1 MTIFRATNGLG
12 LVPIAAAVVLLAG
25 CNGNSVGNTITGTF
39 GQSGMARMI
48 DSSPSTT
55 QTLSLTADG
64 GTIDTGVT
72 GSQPFAPYAKV
83 TAGSITFAAPPT
95 SESETSSIAASTN
108 YSVVLE
114 GESGLVDYKLFGFA
128 DTNATPRSTTVRL
141 KIDNAAPDLSTAVDV
156 YVWVSTNSIPN
167 VPFVADLA
175 LNQDTGSV
183 NNAPGNAYVPP
194 SSDTTTVFPTGTYDI
209 AIVQTGS
216 VPNGTTDLF
225 DGSVSL
231 SIGNDY
237 SLVIED
243 SASGAVNDIG
253 VIGGVDE
260 PLQTS
265 NQSSLMLSVSR
276 HPVR

>member
-1 MTIFRATNGLG
+1 MKERLG
-12 LVPIAAAVVLLAG
+12 Y
-25 CNGNSVGNTITGTF
+25 
-39 GQSGMARMI
+39 
-48 DSSPSTT
+48 
-55 QTLSLTADG
+55 
-64 GTIDTGVT
+64 T